1 MPSGKQSTGFWCFLH
16 CQAVFCTGKM
26 NGRGG
31 YAPSSWRLSTRKALL
46 ASTVRR
52 QDYTFRDHFYSFW
65 LGNAFQKCWVSQI
78 TMMSDNVALWAW
90 IRHNVRYLSHALSL
104 MSVPVLLWRAGGELT
119 FSEWFRKQLWKKKAF
134 LCCSQCRDLFQR
146 LHFLARV
153 TRENATPTSQRM
165 RRLLNHTTYA
175 LFVENKH
182 WTCAVKRA
190 PAVL

>member
-1 MPSGKQSTGFWCFLH
+1 
-16 CQAVFCTGKM
+16 M

-46 ASTVRR
+46 ASTVKR

-104 MSVPVLLWRAGGELT
+104 MTVPVLLSRAGGELT
-119 FSEWFRKQLWKKKAF
+119 FSEWFRKQLWKKSFFMLFPMQRAVSKTVLFGTCHTWKCDSYLAANASSF
-134 LCCSQCRDLFQR
+134 KPHHLRPICR
-146 LHFLARV
+146 
-153 TRENATPTSQRM
+153 T
-165 RRLLNHTTYA
+165 
-175 LFVENKH
+175 
-182 WTCAVKRA
+182 
-190 PAVL
+190 

>member
-1 MPSGKQSTGFWCFLH
+1 
-16 CQAVFCTGKM
+16 M

-104 MSVPVLLWRAGGELT
+104 MTVPVLLSRAGGELT
-119 FSEWFRKQLWKKKAF
+119 FSEWFRKQLWKKK
-134 LCCSQCRDLFQR
+134 LFYAVPNAETCFKDCTFWHVSHVKMR
-146 LHFLARV
+146 LL
-153 TRENATPTSQRM
+153 TSQRTP
-165 RRLLNHTTYA
+165 RLLNHTTHA

>member
-1 MPSGKQSTGFWCFLH
+1 
-16 CQAVFCTGKM
+16 M

-119 FSEWFRKQLWKKKAF
+119 FSEWFRKQLWKKK
-134 LCCSQCRDLFQR
+134 LFYAVPNAETCFKDCTFWHVSHVKMR
-146 LHFLARV
+146 LL
-153 TRENATPTSQRM
+153 TSQRT
-165 RRLLNHTTYA
+165 RRLLRQVRITAVGSKTTPLTPY
-175 LFVENKH
+175 LSNISIQHVQLNERPPFYN
-182 WTCAVKRA
+182 AVS
-190 PAVL
+190 

>member
-1 MPSGKQSTGFWCFLH
+1 MY
-16 CQAVFCTGKM
+16 
-26 NGRGG
+26 GRDG

-104 MSVPVLLWRAGGELT
+104 MTVPLLLWRAGGELT
-119 FSEWFRKQLWKKKAF
+119 FSEWFRKQLWKKKSF
-134 LCCSQCRDLFQR
+134 FMLFPLQR
-146 LHFLARV
+146 PVSKTTLFGTCHTWKCDSLPRSARV
-153 TRENATPTSQRM
+153 VFYDRCASQP
-165 RRLLNHTTYA
+165 
-175 LFVENKH
+175 
-182 WTCAVKRA
+182 C
-190 PAVL
+190 VLKPHHLRPICRT

>member
-1 MPSGKQSTGFWCFLH
+1 
-16 CQAVFCTGKM
+16 M

-104 MSVPVLLWRAGGELT
+104 MTVPVLLSRAGGELT
-119 FSEWFRKQLWKKKAF
+119 FSEWFRKQLWKKK
-134 LCCSQCRDLFQR
+134 LFY
-146 LHFLARV
+146 AV
-153 TRENATPTSQRM
+153 PTAETCFKDCTFWQVSHVKM
-165 RRLLNHTTYA
+165 RLLNAVPTAETCFKDYTFCHTWKCDSLPRSARVVFYDR
-175 LFVENKH
+175 
-182 WTCAVKRA
+182 CASQ
-190 PAVL
+190 PWVLKPHHLRPICRT

>member
-1 MPSGKQSTGFWCFLH
+1 
-16 CQAVFCTGKM
+16 M

-104 MSVPVLLWRAGGELT
+104 MTVPVLLWRAGGELT
-119 FSEWFRKQLWKKKAF
+119 FSEWFPKQLWKKK
-134 LCCSQCRDLFQR
+134 LFNAVPTAETCFKDYTFCHTWKCDSLPR
-146 LHFLARV
+146 SARV
-153 TRENATPTSQRM
+153 VFYDRCASQP
-165 RRLLNHTTYA
+165 
-175 LFVENKH
+175 
-182 WTCAVKRA
+182 W
-190 PAVL
+190 VLKPHHLRPICRT